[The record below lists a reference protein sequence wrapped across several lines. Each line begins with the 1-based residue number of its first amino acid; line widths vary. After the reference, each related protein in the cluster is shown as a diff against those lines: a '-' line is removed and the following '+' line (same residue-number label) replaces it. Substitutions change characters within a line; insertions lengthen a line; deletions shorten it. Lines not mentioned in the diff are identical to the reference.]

1 MNDYLIIAF
10 SPIIFLIENYY
21 IFLLN
26 IFNSQGIS
34 IILTSISASLLLIP
48 ILRVARVKED
58 LFRQKISLITDEVNN
73 ISKLLNG
80 EEKFFAVDQIYT
92 KYRFHPIHNMM
103 TGLSFFVILPVLI
116 SAYLFFNINL
126 QSMDENF
133 LNLIKLSG
141 PDELLFGF
149 NIIPMMIF
157 AVNCLDARYKYYET
171 NSGKTSYIVLSLM
184 ISVLIYGMPSC
195 LTLYW
200 LTSSTFSLFFSIA
213 FLRK

>member
-73 ISKLLNG
+73 ISKSLNG

-213 FLRK
+213 FLRR

>member
-157 AVNCLDARYKYYET
+157 AINFLDARYKYYET
-171 NSGKTSYIVLSLM
+171 NSGKTSYIFLSLM

-213 FLRK
+213 FLRR

>member
-1 MNDYLIIAF
+1 
-10 SPIIFLIENYY
+10 
-21 IFLLN
+21 
-26 IFNSQGIS
+26 
-34 IILTSISASLLLIP
+34 
-48 ILRVARVKED
+48 
-58 LFRQKISLITDEVNN
+58 
-73 ISKLLNG
+73 
-80 EEKFFAVDQIYT
+80 
-92 KYRFHPIHNMM
+92 
-103 TGLSFFVILPVLI
+103 
-116 SAYLFFNINL
+116 
-126 QSMDENF
+126 MDENF

-213 FLRK
+213 FLRR

>member
-213 FLRK
+213 FLRR

>member
-80 EEKFFAVDQIYT
+80 VEKFFAVDQIYT

-213 FLRK
+213 FLRR

>member
-1 MNDYLIIAF
+1 MYDYFIIAF

-21 IFLLN
+21 FFLLSL
-26 IFNSQGIS
+26 FDSQGIS
-34 IILTSISASLLLIP
+34 IILTSISASLILIP
-48 ILRVARVKED
+48 ILRFARVKED
-58 LFRQKISLITDEVNN
+58 LFRDKISLITDEVNN
-73 ISKLLNG
+73 ISKSLNA
-80 EEKFFAVDQIYT
+80 EEKFFAMEQIYT
-92 KYRFHPIHNMM
+92 KYRFHPIQNMM

-133 LNLIKLSG
+133 LNLIKLSR

-149 NIIPMMIF
+149 NIIPIMIF
-157 AVNCLDARYKYYET
+157 GINFLDARYKYYKA
-171 NSGKTSYIVLSLM
+171 NRGKTSYIFLSLM

-213 FLRK
+213 FLKE

>member
-116 SAYLFFNINL
+116 TAYLFFKINL
-126 QSMDENF
+126 QAMDENF

-213 FLRK
+213 FLRR

>member
-26 IFNSQGIS
+26 IFNSQGFS

-213 FLRK
+213 FLRR

>member
-103 TGLSFFVILPVLI
+103 TGLSFFV
-116 SAYLFFNINL
+116 
-126 QSMDENF
+126 
-133 LNLIKLSG
+133 
-141 PDELLFGF
+141 
-149 NIIPMMIF
+149 
-157 AVNCLDARYKYYET
+157 
-171 NSGKTSYIVLSLM
+171 LSL
-184 ISVLIYGMPSC
+184 IHI
-195 LTLYW
+195 
-200 LTSSTFSLFFSIA
+200 
-213 FLRK
+213 